1 MQAAANTAAANTD
14 PGALGEQING
24 AVASPSAEDVNG
36 DHFQA
41 GKKHNRSRR
50 SASPRKQS
58 PGRNRSPSPVRCPSR
73 HKHSKRHRK
82 EHSHKKSKRD
92 RHAGTDCDD
101 DRPANLEA
109 ATETG
114 VTAPQDG
121 SLADGVPDDLDVL
134 RQAALQTTKSALS
147 AEPAGQDAEQSAA
160 ADTIMADASSLP
172 VKATIEPEHMETA

>member
-1 MQAAANTAAANTD
+1 
-14 PGALGEQING
+14 
-24 AVASPSAEDVNG
+24 
-36 DHFQA
+36 
-41 GKKHNRSRR
+41 
-50 SASPRKQS
+50 
-58 PGRNRSPSPVRCPSR
+58 
-73 HKHSKRHRK
+73 
-82 EHSHKKSKRD
+82 
-92 RHAGTDCDD
+92 
-101 DRPANLEA
+101 LEA

-172 VKATIEPEHMETA
+172 VKATIEPEHMETAWWAESMLIQLCHPVQAFLPL